1 MKHIILLLSILI
13 SLNSFNQTVVSY
25 REATLNDS
33 PSYTLDGIAYIEE
46 LSDGTFRFRLSSSY
60 ATQSG
65 PDVQIF
71 MTNDNSFTTP
81 ISTVGALFVED
92 IGTQTGGISH
102 FSGAYSKILPG
113 ISSLSDFD
121 HVVFTCVGFG
131 FLHWG
136 NGSFGT
142 VITPCVN
149 TSSTVTETV
158 CGSYTSPSGQMYTS
172 SGTFINTIPNAL
184 GCDSIITIN
193 LTVNTVDVTTTQTDN
208 VVMAEAAGA
217 TYQWINCSNT
227 TVFMGETNQSY
238 TITDT
243 DSYAVI
249 VTQNGCSDTSS
260 CVDYC
265 FPTASSIAETACGS
279 YTAPSGQVFT
289 SSGMIMDVISNAAGC
304 DSVITIDLTVNP
316 LDLTLSMTEN
326 IVTANAT
333 GATYQWINCS
343 TNSTLMG
350 ETNQNYTIMDNDS
363 YAVIV
368 TQNGCSDTSACVN
381 FCTATSSSFTE
392 TVCGNYVS
400 PSGQMYITS
409 GTVIDTISNTLGC
422 DSIITIDLTVI
433 ELDLTTTL
441 TENVMTSN
449 APGAT
454 YQWLNCSNNE
464 VLTGETNQ
472 SYTILDLDTYA
483 VIVTQNGCS
492 DTSDCVAY
500 AFSSVKETN
509 FGSKIRMYPNPTE
522 NETQIDLGSL
532 TEVSIEVT
540 DISGKV
546 LYFIN
551 NVEYSQITLNTTLF
565 RQGVYFVNVKNASNQ
580 RVLKLVKQ

>member
-1 MKHIILLLSILI
+1 MKHIILLFSILT

-33 PSYTLDGIAYIEE
+33 PSYTLDGIAFIEE

-81 ISTVGALFVED
+81 INTAGALFVED
-92 IGTQTGGISH
+92 IGTQAGGISH

-172 SGTFINTIPNAL
+172 SGTFINTIPNTL

-227 TVFMGETNQSY
+227 TVLMGETNQSY

-260 CVDYC
+260 CVNYC
-265 FPTASSIAETACGS
+265 FPTASSIAVTACGS

-289 SSGMIMDVISNAAGC
+289 SSGMIMDVILNAAGC

-316 LDLTLSMTEN
+316 LDLTLSMTDN

-343 TNSTLMG
+343 SNSVLMG

-368 TQNGCSDTSACVN
+368 TQNGCSDTSTCVN

-400 PSGQMYITS
+400 PSGQMYTTS

-422 DSIITIDLTVI
+422 DSIITIDLTVV
-433 ELDLTTTL
+433 ELDLTSTL

-449 APGAT
+449 AAGAT

-464 VLTGETNQ
+464 MLTGETNQ

-492 DTSDCVAY
+492 DTSDCIAY

-532 TEVSIEVT
+532 TDVSIEVT

-546 LYFIN
+546 LYLIN